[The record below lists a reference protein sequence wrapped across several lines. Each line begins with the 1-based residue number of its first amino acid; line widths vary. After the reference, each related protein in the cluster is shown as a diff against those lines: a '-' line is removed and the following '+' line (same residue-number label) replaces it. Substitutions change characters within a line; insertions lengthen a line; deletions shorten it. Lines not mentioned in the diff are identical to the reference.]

1 MKVGTEK
8 KVKGLLPRAKVVKI
22 SMAASPKHLK
32 IKTTNAEVDKKT
44 RDKIKEPVGK
54 KPATVKSP
62 RPTPLKIVA
71 KTSVA
76 TEKRVRPWEIFT
88 PLEQSNKKA
97 DLTHV
102 SMFSGCGGFDLG
114 FHQAG
119 FKTVFANDINPDACQ
134 TYRQNIGEIS
144 DQDVRV
150 VGVPKLSKRPDV
162 LTAGFPCQPFSNAGS
177 RKGVE
182 DSNSGTLYQTA
193 LAFVRDLKP
202 RSVVFENVRGL
213 LSFGDGEK
221 LLIQE
226 ICEELDALGY
236 NVVFSLIDASRHHV
250 PQKRLRV
257 FIVGVERTRAAGV
270 FSFPHPIDRDDLSL
284 KHTIM
289 DLNSKVLNQ
298 DELMQLNPQAL
309 QLGSMV
315 PEGGSW
321 KNIPYE
327 KLPERLKKISDNM
340 ERYRWPNF
348 YRRYHRDE
356 ITGTITAAFK
366 PENAGVWHPIEKR
379 IFSVREIARI
389 QTFPDWFN
397 FVGRTIK
404 SKYQQIGNAVPPRL
418 AYEMAIQI
426 KAVLGGADLRGESE
440 YLSFEQFVDSG
451 KPLRARDR
459 DVIFS
464 HEKPPVKTK
473 KRE

>member
-1 MKVGTEK
+1 MS
-8 KVKGLLPRAKVVKI
+8 P
-22 SMAASPKHLK
+22 AAK
-32 IKTTNAEVDKKT
+32 IKPLEITTTSAEEDQNIPA
-44 RDKIKEPVGK
+44 KIKKLADGNPTMVKSHCSSTLEPVTNTS
-54 KPATVKSP
+54 AT
-62 RPTPLKIVA
+62 A
-71 KTSVA
+71 K
-76 TEKRVRPWEIFT
+76 ERVRPWEIFI
-88 PLEQSNKKA
+88 PPIQSNKKST
-97 DLTHV
+97 LTHV
-102 SMFSGCGGFDLG
+102 SLFSGCGGFDLG

-119 FKTVFANDINPDACQ
+119 FKTVFANDINLDACQ

-150 VGVPKLSKRPDV
+150 IGIPKLSRRPDV

-177 RKGVE
+177 RRGVE
-182 DSNSGTLYQTA
+182 DSSGTLYQTA

-213 LSFGDGEK
+213 LSFRNEEK
-221 LLIQE
+221 LLVQE

-236 NVVFSLIDASRHHV
+236 NVVFSLIDASRHNV

-257 FIVGVERTRAAGV
+257 FIVGVERTHATGI
-270 FSFPHPIDRDDLSL
+270 FSFPHPVDRGDLSL
-284 KHTIM
+284 KHTIL
-289 DLNSKVLNQ
+289 DLTNNVQNQ
-298 DELMQLNPQAL
+298 NELMQLNPQAV

-327 KLPERLKKISDNM
+327 KLPDRLKKISDNM

-356 ITGTITAAFK
+356 IAGTITAAFK

-389 QTFPDWFN
+389 QTFPDWFG
-397 FVGRTIK
+397 FSGRTIK

-418 AYEMAIQI
+418 AYEMAMQI
-426 KAVLGGADLRGESE
+426 KAVLGGTDLRGESE
-440 YLSFEQFVDSG
+440 HLTFEQFVESG

-464 HEKPPVKTK
+464 HEKPQIKTK
-473 KRE
+473 KRA

>member
-1 MKVGTEK
+1 MMR
-8 KVKGLLPRAKVVKI
+8 GLQHRAKFVKI
-22 SMAASPKHLK
+22 STVTSRKRSE
-32 IKTTNAEVDKKT
+32 IKPVAIE
-44 RDKIKEPVGK
+44 VGK
-54 KPATVKSP
+54 KVRGKIKQPVVKKSATVQHL
-62 RPTPLKIVA
+62 RPSPLKPTA
-71 KTSVA
+71 KTSGA
-76 TEKRVRPWEIFT
+76 NKKMARPWEIFI
-88 PLEQSNKKA
+88 PIVKDNSKA

-102 SMFSGCGGFDLG
+102 SLFSGCGGFDLG

-134 TYRQNIGEIS
+134 TYRQNIGEIL

-177 RKGVE
+177 RRGVE
-182 DSNSGTLYQTA
+182 DSSRGTLYQTA
-193 LAFVRDLKP
+193 LAFVRNLKP

-257 FIVGVERTRAAGV
+257 FIVGIEKAHATGV

-284 KHTIM
+284 NHTIM

-298 DELMQLNPQAL
+298 EELMQLNPQAL

-356 ITGTITAAFK
+356 IAGTITAAFK

-397 FVGRTIK
+397 FAGRTIK

-418 AYEMAIQI
+418 AYEMAMQI
-426 KAVLGGADLRGESE
+426 KAVLGGADLRGELK
-440 YLSFEQFVDSG
+440 YLSFEQFVGSG

-464 HEKPPVKTK
+464 HEEPSVKTK
-473 KRE
+473 KRALGDG